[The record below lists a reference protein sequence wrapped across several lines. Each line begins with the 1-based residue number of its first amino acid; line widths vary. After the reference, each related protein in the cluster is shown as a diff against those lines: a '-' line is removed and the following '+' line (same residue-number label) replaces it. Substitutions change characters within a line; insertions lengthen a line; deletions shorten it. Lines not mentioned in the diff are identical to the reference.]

1 MNKTKQWKTIE
12 EIESNIIR
20 KVQKLVYTYK
30 DKNIAANISVDIRND
45 KTVCNIETNKKSE
58 GKILDTK
65 KNIELQVL
73 EIFVN
78 LVNES

>member
-12 EIESNIIR
+12 EIESNIIG

-58 GKILDTK
+58 VKILDTK

>member
-45 KTVCNIETNKKSE
+45 KTVCNIENNKKSE
-58 GKILDTK
+58 VKILDTK

>member
-58 GKILDTK
+58 VKILDTK

>member
-45 KTVCNIETNKKSE
+45 KTLKLIKKV
-58 GKILDTK
+58 K
-65 KNIELQVL
+65 
-73 EIFVN
+73 
-78 LVNES
+78 

>member
-1 MNKTKQWKTIE
+1 MNKNKQWKTIE

-58 GKILDTK
+58 VKILDTK